1 MKGYIMQH
9 TKETTLAALL
19 GDPDN
24 QALFAMDNVEEYKGY
39 DIYDQDGKT
48 LATKLINGG
57 VQCFSLNSVGNLTR
71 QALRSHID
79 TL

>member
-1 MKGYIMQH
+1 MLH
-9 TKETTLAALL
+9 TKEETLAKLL

-24 QALFAMDNVEEYKGY
+24 QALFNMNNVEEYKGY
-39 DIYDQDGKT
+39 DIYDQEGKT

-71 QALRSHID
+71 QALRAKID
-79 TL
+79 SL

>member
-1 MKGYIMQH
+1 MA
-9 TKETTLAALL
+9 TKEQTLAALL

-24 QALFAMDNVEEYKGY
+24 QALLNMDNVEEYKGY

-48 LATKLINGG
+48 LATKLVNGG
-57 VQCFSLNSVGNLTR
+57 VHCLRLDSTGNLSR
-71 QALRSHID
+71 QALKSHID

>member
-1 MKGYIMQH
+1 MNH
-9 TKETTLAALL
+9 TKEETLAALL

-24 QALFAMDNVEEYKGY
+24 QALFGMDNLEEYKGY
-39 DIYDQDGKT
+39 DIYEDGNGNT

-57 VQCFSLNSVGNLTR
+57 VQCFSLKSVGNLTR
-71 QALRSHID
+71 AALRAKID